1 MKKTSNIFKKVL
13 QSSLLLAPSDCYCI
27 IVSFMFHVLG
37 PNDHS
42 QHSMQISH
50 RRQGLPPLHLDAAA
64 ECTQR
69 KVCQARCFMS
79 HTNMRKQ
86 YPAWNGARL
95 VQVPKCNSLQ

>member
-50 RRQGLPPLHLDAAA
+50 RRQGLPPLHLDAVA
-64 ECTQR
+64 ECTQS
-69 KVCQARCFMS
+69 AR
-79 HTNMRKQ
+79 RGKYARQ
-86 YPAWNGARL
+86 GASCHI
-95 VQVPKCNSLQ
+95 PT

>member
-13 QSSLLLAPSDCYCI
+13 QSSLLLAPSGCYCI

-50 RRQGLPPLHLDAAA
+50 RRQGLPLLHLDAAA

-69 KVCQARCFMS
+69 KSMPGKVLHVTYQHEEAISSMEW
-79 HTNMRKQ
+79 RKTRSSAQ
-86 YPAWNGARL
+86 
-95 VQVPKCNSLQ
+95 VQ